1 MPFPLEDALTM
12 QVVLASTV
20 VIIVALLV
28 HLSRNTP
35 PSRAK
40 QFGAKLPPGP
50 RRAFLVGN
58 AFNFP
63 KKAWYETFS
72 RWADEYV
79 VYINLF
85 GTPMIILNSL
95 EAANASNMWNEQM
108 R

>member
-20 VIIVALLV
+20 VIIVALFV

-95 EAANASNMWNEQM
+95 EAANAFNMWNEQM